1 MLSVLVPP
9 YGLPEPETMVLPSGL
24 MATLSTGSVCPF
36 NVLLTSPDARSH
48 TLVVWEGFGV
58 KFSLNSKP
66 RAVSAK
72 PTHRTVL
79 SPEPETI
86 VVPSGLIATLF
97 TPYLCPFSV
106 VLHSPVVRSHTLV
119 VWEGFGGKF

>member
-58 KFSLNSKP
+58 KFSLNSKKL
-66 RAVSAK
+66 AVKGQA
-72 PTHRTVL
+72 TYRTVL
-79 SPEPETI
+79 S
-86 VVPSGLIATLF
+86 
-97 TPYLCPFSV
+97 
-106 VLHSPVVRSHTLV
+106 VLPP
-119 VWEGFGGKF
+119 